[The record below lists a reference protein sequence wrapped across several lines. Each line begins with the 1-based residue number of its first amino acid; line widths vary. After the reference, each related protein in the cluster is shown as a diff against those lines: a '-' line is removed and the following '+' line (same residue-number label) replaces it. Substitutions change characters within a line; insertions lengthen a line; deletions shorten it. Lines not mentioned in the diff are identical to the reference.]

1 MSKRYTVARVR
12 ARLSDALDEAERGVP
27 VIIERRGTR
36 FQLSVAPVRTGR
48 PAKRTPKIEILD
60 SAVADGRWNW
70 HWTPEGLRFRA
81 RRR

>member
-1 MSKRYTVARVR
+1 MHYKRYTVGASR

-36 FQLSVAPVRTGR
+36 FHFPWRPYERAEPPRGLRRSRSLNGGR
-48 PAKRTPKIEILD
+48 GR
-60 SAVADGRWNW
+60 AVELASI
-70 HWTPEGLRFRA
+70 PEGLRFRA